1 MKIFFSCLV
10 VTIFMVLSNNCFT
23 QAGSND
29 PTFNTFDNGH
39 YSYGQF
45 NGEVLTTCIQSDGK
59 ILVGGLFTAY
69 GGTVRNGIARL
80 NVDGTLDTTFNNTIL
95 NNGFALPSS
104 PGQIHTIKIQPDGK
118 ILCGGYFTWYQNSA
132 AEDIVRLNINGT
144 RDLTFN
150 SVNFGGT
157 VVRSLCI
164 QQDGKIAIV
173 GSFTSV
179 NGVSCNRLARLNTD
193 GTLDVNFFTGTGL
206 NNTTYSIN
214 VQPDGKLLIGGN
226 FTSYNNSPANRIIR
240 INSNGTL
247 DPSFNSGTGIP
258 GGVTTTSIR
267 SNGYLLIGGSF
278 AFYNGYTCKNI
289 AQTNSTGG
297 FDAGFNV
304 NLGSGIT
311 TSAGSGTIFTIELQ
325 PDGKILVGGLFQTN
339 NGFSTSGLTRLNSNG
354 SRDLSF
360 IIGSGFTDGNGV
372 HAAVKT
378 VSIQPDGKIIVGGL
392 FAKVDGNSRNN
403 IARLNNNGSVDPTFA
418 PNPGFLGSVQA
429 MGLQLNG
436 NIIAGGG
443 FSSFNDT
450 LRNNLVGLNVNG
462 SIDANFNVGSGFNG
476 PVTTINIQANGK
488 IIVGGGFTIFNGSNQ
503 ARIVRLNSNG
513 TLDPTF
519 NIGSGF
525 NDYVYAACL
534 QPDGKIIVGGNFTN
548 FNGVNRNRIIRLNSD
563 GSLDPTF
570 NPGSGFV
577 GTQSGGPVLTISVQS
592 DGKILVGGMFT
603 SFNIN
608 TRNYFA
614 RLNIDGSIDNTFN
627 PIPGFNNSVW
637 TSFVQPDGKIIV
649 GGDFTSF
656 NGSLK
661 NRIIR
666 LNNDGS
672 IDATFVIGSGFDNSV
687 RSINMQSNGQILL
700 SGYFSS
706 YNGTNKNRIIRL
718 NSNGGND
725 ATFNIGN
732 GFNGGVGKTLIQSN
746 GKILCSGGFSSYN
759 SIPRTAMAR
768 LNSVCQPTSSTL
780 NQTICGTVIING
792 QTYNNTGTYSQ
803 IITNSS
809 GCDSNISIN
818 LIVNPLPTVYAGNDQ
833 TVCAGSTITLSATG
847 GTNYLW
853 DNNVNNGVAFT
864 PNVTNTYIVTGTDIN
879 GCSNTDQVT
888 VTVNPLPIVSAG
900 QDQTLCQGD
909 IVTLSG
915 SGANNYS
922 WTNNVQN
929 NIPFSPSITQ
939 SYTVTGTD
947 NNNCSASD
955 NVLVTVNMNST
966 ATEVQTTLNNYTWP
980 VNGQTYS
987 QSGVYTAIIPN
998 ALGCDSTITLNLSIG
1013 YTGIRDLNDYIII
1026 YPNPTKNNI
1035 TLEVSSEL
1043 VGRRFSILDF
1053 SGRTIRDGKISSAQ
1067 EQIDLEHV
1075 ARGAYYLSIEN
1086 SSSVT
1091 KLIKQ

>member
-1 MKIFFSCLV
+1 MKIFFPCLL

-23 QAGSND
+23 QAAGSND

-45 NGEVLTTCIQSDGK
+45 NGEVLTTCIQADGK

-80 NVDGTLDTTFNNTIL
+80 NVDGTLDTAFNNTIL
-95 NNGFALPSS
+95 NNGFALPSG

-132 AEDIVRLNINGT
+132 AEHIVRLNINGT

-150 SVNFGGT
+150 SVNFGGNI
-157 VVRSLCI
+157 VRSLCI

-179 NGVSCNRLARLNTD
+179 NGVACNRLARLNTD

-214 VQPDGKLLIGGN
+214 VQPDGKLLIGGG

-258 GGVTTTSIR
+258 GGVYTTSIR
-267 SNGYLLIGGSF
+267 SNGYLLFGGGWS
-278 AFYNGYTCKNI
+278 FYNGYACKNI
-289 AQTNSTGG
+289 TQTFSNGD
-297 FDAGFNV
+297 FDAGFNF

-311 TSAGSGTIFTIELQ
+311 NTIYTIELQ
-325 PDGKILVGGLFQTN
+325 IDGKILVGGLIVTN
-339 NGFSTSGLTRLNSNG
+339 NGFSTVGLTRLNSNG

-360 IIGSGFTDGNGV
+360 SVGSGFTDGNGGGGV
-372 HAAVKT
+372 VKT
-378 VSIQPDGKIIVGGL
+378 VSIQTDGKIIVGGL
-392 FAKVDGNSRNN
+392 FANVGGNSRNN
-403 IARLNNNGSVDPTFA
+403 IARLNNNGSVDLTFG

-443 FSSFNDT
+443 FGSFNDT

-462 SIDANFNVGSGFNG
+462 SIDANFNIGSGFNS
-476 PVTTINIQANGK
+476 PVYTINVQINGK
-488 IIVGGGFTIFNGSNQ
+488 IIVGGGFTNFNGVNIN
-503 ARIVRLNSNG
+503 RIIRLNSDG
-513 TLDPTF
+513 SLDPTF
-519 NIGSGF
+519 NIGTGF
-525 NDYVYAACL
+525 NDYIYAACL
-534 QPDGKIIVGGNFTN
+534 QPDGKIIVGGNFTS

-577 GTQSGGPVLTISVQS
+577 GTQSGGAVLTINVQS

-603 SFNIN
+603 TFNNN

-614 RLNIDGSIDNTFN
+614 RLNSDGSIDNTFN

-656 NGSLK
+656 NGNLK

-672 IDATFVIGSGFDNSV
+672 IDATFVTGTGFDNSV
-687 RSINMQSNGQILL
+687 LSINMQSNGQILL
-700 SGYFSS
+700 SGHFLS
-706 YNGTNKNRIIRL
+706 YNGNNKNKIIRL

-725 ATFNIGN
+725 ATFNIGS
-732 GFNGGVGKTLIQSN
+732 GFNGNVSKTLIQSN

-759 SIPRTAMAR
+759 SIPRRAMAR
-768 LNSVCQPTSSTL
+768 LNSVCQPSSSTL
-780 NQTICGTVIING
+780 NQTVCGSVIING
-792 QTYNNTGTYSQ
+792 QTFNNSGTYSQ
-803 IITNSS
+803 TITNAS

-818 LIVNPLPTVYAGNDQ
+818 LLVNPLPTIIAGINQ
-833 TVCAGSTITLSATG
+833 TICIGGSVTLSATG
-847 GTNYLW
+847 GTNYSW
-853 DNNVNNGVAFT
+853 TNNVQNNIPFSPSIT
-864 PNVTNTYIVTGTDIN
+864 QSYTVTGTDN
-879 GCSNTDQVT
+879 NNCSATDQVT
-888 VTVNPLPIVSAG
+888 VTVNPLPIVNAG
-900 QDQTLCQGD
+900 QDQALCQGD
-909 IVTLSG
+909 MVTLSG

-966 ATEVQTTLNNYTWP
+966 ATELQTTLNNYTWP

-998 ALGCDSTITLNLSIG
+998 ALGCDSTITLNLSLS
-1013 YTGIRDLNDYIII
+1013 YSGIRELDENINI
-1026 YPNPTKNNI
+1026 YPNPTNGLV
-1035 TLEVSSEL
+1035 TLEVSLEKIGKSY
-1043 VGRRFSILDF
+1043 SILDF
-1053 SGRTIRDGKISSAQ
+1053 SGRIIREGKISSAQ
-1067 EQIDLEHV
+1067 EQIDLQGV
-1075 ARGAYYLSIEN
+1075 ARGVYYLSMEN
-1086 SSSVT
+1086 GSSVI
-1091 KLIKQ
+1091 KLVKQ